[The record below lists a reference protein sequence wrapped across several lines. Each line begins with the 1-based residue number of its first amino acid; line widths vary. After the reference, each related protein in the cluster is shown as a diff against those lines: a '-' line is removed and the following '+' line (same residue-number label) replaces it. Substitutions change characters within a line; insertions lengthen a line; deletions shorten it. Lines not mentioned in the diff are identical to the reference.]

1 MAQAITLRAFGAE
14 APTFHKV
21 STARVLTYS
30 AYPKRE
36 SGLILKG
43 TLVNIA
49 AICIGG
55 LLGLIFQRMPEN
67 IHRTVMAALALAAFV
82 IGLSMTLKT
91 HNFLILMG
99 SLSVGGALGEL
110 VGIDAGLK
118 HFGEVIEKRL
128 TRGKGEKEKF
138 TTAFMTTT
146 LLFCLG
152 PLNLLGSL
160 DAGIRQ
166 DFHLLYTKA
175 IIDGV
180 STLIFT
186 ATLSIGAMFAA
197 IPLFIVQSGLV
208 LISWGLKAQLPGG
221 FVILMSEQV
230 TSIGGAMIIAISFNL
245 LGLTKIRAANL
256 LPALPIAILIDSVMR
271 LF

>member
-1 MAQAITLRAFGAE
+1 M
-14 APTFHKV
+14 
-21 STARVLTYS
+21 
-30 AYPKRE
+30 
-36 SGLILKG
+36 ILKG

-67 IHRTVMAALALAAFV
+67 IHRTVMAALALSALV

-91 HNFLILMG
+91 YNFLILMG
-99 SLSVGGALGEL
+99 SLPVGGALGEL
-110 VGIDAGLK
+110 MGIDAGLK
-118 HFGEVIEKRL
+118 RLGEVIEKRL
-128 TRGKGEKEKF
+128 RRGKGEKEKF

-180 STLIFT
+180 STFIFT

-197 IPLFIVQSGLV
+197 IPLFIVQSALV
-208 LISWGLKAQLPGG
+208 LISWKLKAQLPEG
-221 FVILMSEQV
+221 FVIVMSEQV

-256 LPALPIAILIDSVMR
+256 VPALPVAILIDSVIR